1 MTTFQKIIKG
11 VVDVAEE
18 IGQELGT
25 VQACRNCEGK
35 DASVAWD
42 TVSLLRD
49 ENKHL
54 KQRVG
59 QLEVAV
65 EGALDL
71 VNGLGH

>member
-1 MTTFQKIIKG
+1 MSALQKIIRGISGETDSTETSSDCDKCK
-11 VVDVAEE
+11 
-18 IGQELGT
+18 GQE
-25 VQACRNCEGK
+25 
-35 DASVAWD
+35 ASIAWD

-54 KQRVG
+54 KHRVG

-71 VNGLGH
+71 VNGIGL